1 MCFWRVFTIIKLE
14 KIMLKKYLACTC
26 IALGMAML
34 LASKSANALQHDPAV
49 EHLAQ
54 AVRFETVSHQQLEK
68 IDYDSFTNF
77 RTFLKNTYPKVFSEL
92 VVQKISQ
99 HSLLI
104 QWTGS
109 NKTLK
114 PVLFEAHY
122 DVVPI
127 EDGTLQDWQ
136 YPPFSGVIEDGF
148 LWGRGTLDDKVSVI
162 ASLEAMEQLLTEG
175 FMPER
180 TLLFAFGHDEE
191 IGGQQGAKKIAEHLK
206 KNHIELEY
214 VIGEGGLLINDHPL
228 LPTSTV
234 AMIALAEKSYLTLTL
249 STNGEGGHS
258 SAPSQNSAVIRLAK
272 AVSALDDNPFEA
284 KLVSPV
290 SEMLQAFAPH
300 VGGIEGFLFSNQWL
314 SEPLLIS
321 KLTEKRMSNPL
332 VRTTTA
338 VTMFNAG
345 VKENV
350 VSQQAQA
357 KVNFR
362 LLPGDTSEQV
372 LARVTEII
380 NDTSIEITADSWGDS
395 PKVANMQGEGYRR
408 IQASIE
414 EELPDTVVTPGLLM
428 ATTDTRHYTEL
439 TDNIYRFQ
447 PFTMHMDDSKTIHS
461 TNERVS
467 LDAIVNAVSI
477 SRRLLTSVAKP

>member
-1 MCFWRVFTIIKLE
+1 
-14 KIMLKKYLACTC
+14 MLKK
-26 IALGMAML
+26 L
-34 LASKSANALQHDPAV
+34 LASAGLVVSTGLLISSNLVNATEHPPEVQ
-49 EHLAQ
+49 HLAQ
-54 AVRFETVSHQQLEK
+54 AIRFETVSYQQLNE
-68 IDYDSFTNF
+68 IDYQSFHDF
-77 RTFLKNTYPKVFSEL
+77 RAFLKTTYPNVFSQL
-92 VVQKISQ
+92 QVDTISD

-104 QWTGS
+104 QWQGS
-109 NKTLK
+109 DAKLK

-127 EDGTLQDWQ
+127 EKGTLQDWQ
-136 YPPFSGVIEDGF
+136 HPPFSGVIEEGY
-148 LWGRGTLDDKVSVI
+148 LWGRGSLDDKISVI
-162 ASLEAMEQLLTEG
+162 SSLEAMEQLLKEG
-175 FMPER
+175 YTPER

-191 IGGQQGAKKIAEHLK
+191 IGGRQGAKKIAEHLTQ
-206 KNHIELEY
+206 KNIELEY
-214 VIGEGGLLINDHPL
+214 VIGEGGLLINDHPI

-249 STNGEGGHS
+249 NAKGEGGHS
-258 SAPSQNSAVIRLAK
+258 SAPLQNSAVVRLAK

-290 SEMLQAFAPH
+290 SEMLLAFAPH
-300 VGGIEGFLFSNQWL
+300 VGMVESFLFSNQWL
-314 SEPLLIS
+314 SEPLLVS
-321 KLTEKRMSNPL
+321 KMSEARMTNPL

-350 VSQQAQA
+350 VSQQAHA

-372 LARVTEII
+372 LARVTELI
-380 NDTSIEITADSWGDS
+380 NDTSIEIIADSWGDS
-395 PKVANMQGEGYRR
+395 PKVANMNAEGYRR
-408 IQASIE
+408 IQESIE
-414 EELPDTVVTPGLLM
+414 SELPGTIVTPGLLM
-428 ATTDTRHYTEL
+428 ATTDTRHYTQL
-439 TDNIYRFQ
+439 TDDIYRFQ

-467 LDAIVNAVSI
+467 LEAVVNAVAI

>member
-1 MCFWRVFTIIKLE
+1 MF
-14 KIMLKKYLACTC
+14 KKYLAYTC
-26 IALGMAML
+26 IALGMGML
-34 LASKSANALQHDPAV
+34 LASKSASAQEHDSAV
-49 EHLAQ
+49 QHLAQ
-54 AVRFETVSHQQLEK
+54 AIRFETISYQQTEK
-68 IDYDSFTNF
+68 INHSAFDNF
-77 RTFLKNTYPKVFSEL
+77 KSFLKSTYPTVFSSL
-92 VVQKISQ
+92 YIQKISQ

-104 QWTGS
+104 EWTG
-109 NKTLK
+109 THQHLK

-127 EDGTLQDWQ
+127 EEGTLQDWQ
-136 YPPFSGVIEDGF
+136 HPPFAGVIESGYV
-148 LWGRGTLDDKVSVI
+148 WGRGSLDDKVSVI
-162 ASLEAMEQLLTEG
+162 ASLEAIEQLLKQG
-175 FMPER
+175 YAPER

-191 IGGQQGAKKIAEHLK
+191 IGGKQGAKQIAQHLK
-206 KNHIELEY
+206 QRDVELEY
-214 VIGEGGLLINDHPL
+214 VIGEGGLLINDHPI
-228 LPTSTV
+228 LPSSTV

-249 STNGEGGHS
+249 NAKGEGGHS

-290 SEMLQAFAPH
+290 SEMLVAFAPH
-300 VGGIEGFLFSNQWL
+300 VGMVEGFLFNNQWL
-314 SEPLLIS
+314 SESLLVS
-321 KLTEKRMSNPL
+321 KLSEKTMSNPL

-362 LLPGDTSEQV
+362 LLPGDSTEQI
-372 LARVTEII
+372 LEKVTKII
-380 NDTSIEITADSWGDS
+380 NDTHIEVVADSWGDS
-395 PKVANMQGEGYRR
+395 PKVANMNAEGYRR

-414 EELPDTVVTPGLLM
+414 AELPGTIVTPGLLM
-428 ATTDTRHYTEL
+428 ATTDTRHYSHLTE
-439 TDNIYRFQ
+439 NIYRFQ

-467 LDAIVNAVSI
+467 LDAVVNAVAI
-477 SRRLLTSVAKP
+477 SKRLITAVAKP

>member
-1 MCFWRVFTIIKLE
+1 MF
-14 KIMLKKYLACTC
+14 KKYLAYTC
-26 IALGMAML
+26 IALGMGML
-34 LASKSANALQHDPAV
+34 LASKSASAQEHHSAV
-49 EHLAQ
+49 QHLAQ
-54 AVRFETVSHQQLEK
+54 AIRFETVSHQQQEK
-68 IDYDSFTNF
+68 INYSAYANF
-77 RTFLKNTYPKVFSEL
+77 KLFLKSTYPNVFSKL
-92 VVQKISQ
+92 YVQEISQ

-104 QWTGS
+104 QWTG
-109 NKTLK
+109 TRAELK

-127 EDGTLQDWQ
+127 EDGTIQDWKH
-136 YPPFSGVIEDGF
+136 PPFSGVIDNGY
-148 LWGRGTLDDKVSVI
+148 LWGRGSLDDKVSVI
-162 ASLEAMEQLLTEG
+162 ASLEAMETLLQEG
-175 FMPER
+175 YAPER

-191 IGGQQGAKKIAEHLK
+191 IGGKQGAKKIAQHLK
-206 KNHIELEY
+206 QKNIELEY
-214 VIGEGGLLINDHPL
+214 VIGEGGLLINDHPI
-228 LPTSTV
+228 LPSSTV

-249 STNGEGGHS
+249 NAKGEGGHS

-272 AVSALDDNPFEA
+272 AVTALDDNPFEA

-290 SEMLQAFAPH
+290 SEMLVAFAPH
-300 VGGIEGFLFSNQWL
+300 MGMVEGFLFNNQWL
-314 SEPLLIS
+314 SESLLVS
-321 KLTEKRMSNPL
+321 KLSEKPMSNPL

-362 LLPGDTSEQV
+362 LLPGDTTEQV
-372 LARVTEII
+372 LERVTQLI
-380 NDTSIEITADSWGDS
+380 NDTSIEVVADSWGDS
-395 PKVANMQGEGYRR
+395 PKVANMKAEGYRR
-408 IQASIE
+408 IQESIE
-414 EELPDTVVTPGLLM
+414 SELPDTIVTPGLLM
-428 ATTDTRHYTEL
+428 ATTDTRHYTQL

-467 LDAIVNAVSI
+467 LEAIVNAVAI
-477 SRRLLTSVAKP
+477 SKRLIAAVAKP

>member
-1 MCFWRVFTIIKLE
+1 
-14 KIMLKKYLACTC
+14 MLKDYLAFAC
-26 IALGMAML
+26 IALGMGML
-34 LASKSANALQHDPAV
+34 LASQPASAIEHDAAIT
-49 EHLAQ
+49 HLAQ
-54 AVRFETVSHQQLEK
+54 AIRFETVSHQQKEK
-68 IDYDSFTNF
+68 IDYSAFNNF
-77 RTFLKNTYPKVFSEL
+77 RSFLKSTYPIVFSSLSSQE
-92 VVQKISQ
+92 ISQ

-127 EDGTLQDWQ
+127 EDGTMQDWQ
-136 YPPFSGVIEDGF
+136 HPPFSGVIEDGY
-148 LWGRGTLDDKVSVI
+148 LWGRGSLDDKVSVI
-162 ASLEAMEQLLTEG
+162 TSLEAMEQLLKEG
-175 FMPER
+175 YTPER

-191 IGGQQGAKKIAEHLK
+191 IGGKQGAKKIAEYLK
-206 KNHIELEY
+206 QKNIELEY
-214 VIGEGGLLINDHPL
+214 VIGEGGLIINDHPI

-249 STNGEGGHS
+249 NAKGEGGHS

-290 SEMLQAFAPH
+290 SEMLLAFAPH
-300 VGGIEGFLFSNQWL
+300 VGAVESFLFRNQWL
-314 SEPLLIS
+314 SEPLLVS
-321 KLTEKRMSNPL
+321 KLSEKRMSNPL

-350 VSQQAQA
+350 VSQQAHA

-372 LARVTEII
+372 LARVTELI

-395 PKVANMQGEGYRR
+395 PKVANMNAEGYRR
-408 IQASIE
+408 IQESIE
-414 EELPDTVVTPGLLM
+414 SELPDTIVTPGLLM
-428 ATTDTRHYTEL
+428 ATTDTRHYTQL

-467 LDAIVNAVSI
+467 LEAIVNAVAI
-477 SRRLLTSVAKP
+477 SRQLLTRVAKP